1 MSSPMSPRRPTRAHA
16 LRSALIRRARAQD
29 GSFLVE
35 TLASALIIA
44 IVGFGVLE
52 AIDRSERLGSQQ
64 QAQAIAGNLAQSE
77 QEQVRALPLA
87 RQARLNRS
95 DFRDVEGRRYT
106 IASRADWITDSTG
119 DAGCTTTA
127 TADYLKLSTVVSW
140 NNQGTRDPVTLE
152 SLITPGVRSFGAGQ
166 GSLAVQVTDRNGT
179 GVSGLRLNLSGAATL
194 NETTSASGC
203 VLWGYLNAGSGYTL
217 GFSTPP
223 DHVTPDGQQVVSKPV
238 TVVGEQT
245 SNVAL
250 QYDRGGYLQ
259 TSFVT
264 KTTRLGGPVN
274 TNPLFAHVTHSGGG
288 GVTVSYPTTGNTA
301 RSGLLFPFSSAWT
314 VQADKCAASDLPVR
328 PVASDPETP
337 APPTQVAGLVTP
349 GVTTTTAQVRIPS
362 PNLRVVSGTT
372 PIVGATVKV
381 TTGCGTVY
389 DRPTIADGV
398 LADPGFP
405 YTTNLAV
412 CASDGTRRV
421 KTDIPNT
428 NFNLSAPLNLD
439 LSTATLSG
447 PCP

>member
-1 MSSPMSPRRPTRAHA
+1 MSPRRPTRAHA
-16 LRSALIRRARAQD
+16 LRSALIRRARTQD

-35 TLASALIIA
+35 ALASALIIV

-52 AIDRSERLGSQQ
+52 AIDRSDRLGNQQ

-95 DFRDVEGRRYT
+95 DTRDVEGHRYT

-140 NNQGTRDPVTLE
+140 NNPGTRRPVTLE

-179 GVSGLRLNLSGAATL
+179 GVSGLQLSLSGAATL
-194 NETTSASGC
+194 SEMTSASGC

-223 DHVTPDGQQVVSKPV
+223 DRVTPDGQQVVSKPV

-264 KTTRLGGPVN
+264 KNTRFGDPTIP
-274 TNPLFAHVTHSGGG
+274 TNPEFAHATHSGGG
-288 GVTVSYPTTGNTA
+288 GVSVTYPVTGSAA
-301 RSGLLFPFSSAWT
+301 RSSLLFPFTSAWT
-314 VQADKCAASDLPVR
+314 VQADKCSASDLPSSPPPSN
-328 PVASDPETP
+328 PVTP
-337 APPTQVAGLVTP
+337 APPSQVGGIVTP
-349 GVTTTTAQVRIPS
+349 GTTTTTPAVQIPS
-362 PNLRVVSGTT
+362 PNFRVVSGTT
-372 PIVGATVKV
+372 PVAGATLQV

-389 DRPTIADGV
+389 RRTTTADGV

-405 YTTNLAV
+405 FSASLGV
-412 CASDGTRRV
+412 CASDGTRKVVLTRA
-421 KTDIPNT
+421 NT
-428 NFNLSAPLNLD
+428 NFNLSTTFDINL
-439 LSTATLSG
+439 ATPTGSG
-447 PCP
+447 ACT